1 MQAKDVMTTA
11 VVTVSPDTLVTEI
24 AQRLVER
31 RISAVPV
38 VDDEGRPVGIVSEGD
53 LMRRPEIEGQ
63 RHPSW
68 WLSLVADPVA
78 EAIEYV
84 KARGGRAREVMT
96 RSVVSVDEAASL
108 EQIAALLEKH
118 GIKRVPVLR
127 DGKLVGIVSRADLL
141 RGIVVRQDAPQ
152 PAADDAALRERVAAE
167 INASGV
173 RSEFINV
180 IVSGAVVHLWG
191 ATHSQAEREAAR
203 VAAARVPGASR
214 VEDHL
219 GVFTPMTSALLWAE

>member
-1 MQAKDVMTTA
+1 MTTA
-11 VVTVSPDTLVTEI
+11 VVTVGPDTPVTEI

-38 VDDEGRPVGIVSEGD
+38 VDDDGRPLGIVSEGD

-68 WLSLVADPVA
+68 WLALVADPVDK
-78 EAIEYV
+78 AIEYL
-84 KARGGRAREVMT
+84 KAHGGQAHEVMT
-96 RSVVSVDEAASL
+96 RTLVSVDEDASL

-141 RGIVVRQDAPQ
+141 RGVAVRQGAPQ
-152 PAADDAALRERVAAE
+152 LSADVAGLRERVAAE
-167 INASGV
+167 ISATGV
-173 RSEFINV
+173 RGEFVNV
-180 IVSGAVVHLWG
+180 IVSGGVVSLWG
-191 ATHSQAEREAAR
+191 ATFSDEEREAAGL
-203 VAAARVPGASR
+203 AASR
-214 VEDHL
+214 AAGIRRVENNL
-219 GVFTPMTSALLWAE
+219 GVFTPSTRTMLWE